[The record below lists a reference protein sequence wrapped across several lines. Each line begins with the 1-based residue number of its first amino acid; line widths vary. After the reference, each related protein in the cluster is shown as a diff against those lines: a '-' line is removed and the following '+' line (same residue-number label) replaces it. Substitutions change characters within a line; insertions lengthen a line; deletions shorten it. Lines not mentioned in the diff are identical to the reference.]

1 MNHFEKLSGLLE
13 CRTEQAWRDTVFKLG
28 NDLGFDQTLLAIFP
42 DRDAPIEATHAFLH
56 SNYSARWRSKYDDEA
71 LGYVDPTVT
80 HCLTKTTPLVW
91 SPELFST
98 QRQQE
103 MYEEACSY
111 NLRSGLTLPIH
122 GPNGEVGIL
131 CFVSDN
137 KADKEFKRHAFE
149 KLPEVT
155 LLRDFIFESSTQ
167 FRRQSVIPQI
177 ERPELTRCELE
188 CLKWSAVGKTSWET
202 AKILTC
208 TEATVN
214 FHFSNIRRKM
224 NVTSRRQAVVKA
236 IRLGL
241 ISPA

>member
-13 CRTEQAWRDTVFKLG
+13 CTTENAWRDTVFNLG
-28 NDLGFDQTLLAIFP
+28 KNLGFDQTLLAIFP
-42 DRDAPIEATHAFLH
+42 DREAPIEASFAFLH
-56 SNYSARWRSKYDDEA
+56 SNYSSNWRAKYDDES

-80 HCLTKTTPLVW
+80 HCLTKSTPLIW

-98 QRQQE
+98 RRQQE

-111 NLRSGLTLPIH
+111 NLRSGITLPIH

-131 CFVSDN
+131 CFVSDTRAG
-137 KADKEFKRHAFE
+137 KDFMHHAYDKM
-149 KLPEVT
+149 PEVSC
-155 LLRDFIFESSTQ
+155 LRDFIFESSAQ
-167 FRRQSVIPQI
+167 FRRAPLIPG

-202 AKILTC
+202 AKILLC

-224 NVTSRRQAVVKA
+224 NVTTRRQAVVKA
-236 IRLGL
+236 IRLGM
-241 ISPA
+241 IYPS